1 MATSQVMNF
10 VYGLDD
16 CKPNELKQH
25 LLMFANN
32 KQTKNTEADPIG
44 EFNGELLKGELSNV

>member
-1 MATSQVMNF
+1 MNKFLTILVMII
-10 VYGLDD
+10 LPLLLKSKTLI
-16 CKPNELKQH
+16 KPH
-25 LLMFANN
+25 N